1 MKVSSPIGDLPF
13 KPTRLR
19 VKEGTFQLD
28 GTMGAWPAHVEI
40 QMSDLFD
47 IAYLIRFVLLALFGG
62 IMAIVA
68 VILLLK
74 R

>member
-19 VKEGTFQLD
+19 VKEGAFQLD
-28 GTMGAWPAHVEI
+28 GTMGAWPAHVQI
-40 QMSDLFD
+40 QLSDIFD
-47 IAYLIRFVLLALFGG
+47 IAYLIRYVLLALFGG
-62 IMAIVA
+62 IMAIIA
-68 VILLLK
+68 ILLLLK